1 MRTMVTGGAGFIGS
15 NLVDALVEAGHDVSV
30 VDDLSTGRRENL
42 TNALGRGAEMHLAD
56 IADYDVTRAVLE
68 AVRPEAVLHLA
79 AQIDVRRSVA
89 DPAFDARVNVAAT
102 AGLLEASR
110 TAGVRRFVFACPGGA
125 FSGEADTTPTPED
138 APLAPL
144 APYGTAKAAA
154 ETYLALYERLYGL
167 STMSLRLG
175 NVFGPRQDPSG
186 EAGVIAIFCAAA
198 SQGQPVKA
206 FGGGTQTR
214 DFIYVGDVVA
224 AFLAAQESE
233 ARGSLNIGTG
243 VETSVVDLAEA
254 LGVDAQPAPARVGEV
269 ERSCLDPAR
278 AASVLGWRAETGLRD
293 GLARTLDWVAA
304 AAGAGA
310 TPRSWAGASSAW
322 PWRASSRAGTP
333 SARSSCWSASS

>member
-42 TNALGRGAEMHLAD
+42 TNALERGAELHLAD

-110 TAGVRRFVFACPGGA
+110 TAGVRRFVFASTGGA
-125 FSGEADTTPTPED
+125 LYGEAETIPTPED

-154 ETYLALYERLYGL
+154 ETYLALYDRLYGL
-167 STMSLRLG
+167 STLSLRLA
-175 NVFGPRQDPSG
+175 NVFGPRQDPAG
-186 EAGVIAIFCAAA
+186 EAGVVAIYCAAA
-198 SQGQPVKA
+198 SHNQPVRA

-214 DFIYVGDVVA
+214 DFIFVGDVAAAFVA
-224 AFLAAQESE
+224 ALDSD
-233 ARGSLNIGTG
+233 ARGALNIGTG
-243 VETSVVDLAEA
+243 VETSVLDLAEA
-254 LGVDAQPAPARVGEV
+254 LGVEVQAAPARLGEV
-269 ERSCLDPAR
+269 ERSCLDPGR
-278 AASVLGWRAETGLRD
+278 AADVLGWRAETSLRD

-304 AAGAGA
+304 AA
-310 TPRSWAGASSAW
+310 
-322 PWRASSRAGTP
+322 
-333 SARSSCWSASS
+333 

>member
-1 MRTMVTGGAGFIGS
+1 MRILVTGGAGFIGS
-15 NLVDALVEAGHDVSV
+15 NLVDALLEDGHDVSV

-42 TNALGRGAEMHLAD
+42 APGAELHVAD
-56 IADYDVTRAVLE
+56 IADAGIMQALLAAVQ
-68 AVRPEAVLHLA
+68 PEAVLHLA
-79 AQIDVRRSVA
+79 AQMDVRRSVA
-89 DPAFDARVNVAAT
+89 DPAFDARVNVAGT

-110 TAGVRRFVFACPGGA
+110 AAGVRRLVFASTGGA
-125 FSGEADTTPTPED
+125 LYGEADTIPTPED

-167 STMSLRLG
+167 STLSLRLG
-175 NVFGPRQDPSG
+175 NVFGPRQDPAG
-186 EAGVIAIFCAAA
+186 EAGVIAIFCSAA

-206 FGGGTQTR
+206 FGGGSQTR

-224 AFLAAQESE
+224 AFLAALESD

-243 VETSVVDLAEA
+243 IETSVVELAEA
-254 LGVDAQPAPARVGEV
+254 LGIEAQPAPARIGEV
-269 ERSCLDPAR
+269 ERSCLDPAQ

-304 AAGAGA
+304 TA
-310 TPRSWAGASSAW
+310 
-322 PWRASSRAGTP
+322 
-333 SARSSCWSASS
+333 